1 MRHTKNIVAACL
13 VALFVV
19 ACASQSR
26 VTFNTLAS
34 VQTVTTGAY
43 NSYLDLVIQKKLPT
57 NSVPIVSKDYNLF
70 QVVWGA
76 TVIVAQWNTNA
87 PPTQP
92 VLDAAAKVVADINTA
107 KTQ

>member
-1 MRHTKNIVAACL
+1 MKAIARIAGL
-13 VALFVV
+13 ALLLAFCG
-19 ACASQSR
+19 CASQSR

-34 VQTVTTGAY
+34 VQSVTTAAY
-43 NSYLDLVIQKKLPT
+43 NSYLDLVLQKQLPT
-57 NSVPIVSKDYNLF
+57 NSVPVVSRDYNLF
-70 QVVWGA
+70 QLVWNA

-92 VLDAAAKVVADINTA
+92 VTDAAAKVIADINQA